1 MLRNVSVQLVGSLF
15 HHTVVRLAVIGCCS
29 QAIRYLA
36 ECRANREKLK
46 GELGMML
53 SLQTIVQK

>member
-1 MLRNVSVQLVGSLF
+1 MF
-15 HHTVVRLAVIGCCS
+15 

-46 GELGMML
+46 EELGMMV
-53 SLQTIVQK
+53 SLQKVLDQ

>member
-1 MLRNVSVQLVGSLF
+1 MLRNVSVQLVGSLL
-15 HHTVVRLAVIGCCS
+15 HHAVVRLTVIGCCS

>member
-1 MLRNVSVQLVGSLF
+1 MSL
-15 HHTVVRLAVIGCCS
+15 TVIGCCS

-46 GELGMML
+46 DELGMML
-53 SLQTIVQK
+53 SLQNVVQK